1 MCRAHRERVRSNVE
15 AARRKHLQAVALKR
29 AQADDDADEG
39 PMPGLKPLDFVP
51 CARCG
56 LRGHAPGDPDRC
68 LFGSA
73 TRGLGGVQASQTVNR
88 KAAGRG

>member
-1 MCRAHRERVRSNVE
+1 MCRAHRERVRARTLENRQRHLDVIE
-15 AARRKHLQAVALKR
+15 ARRAEA
-29 AQADDDADEG
+29 DDADEG
-39 PMPGLKPLDFVP
+39 PMPGLKPIDFVP

-88 KAAGRG
+88 KAAGQR